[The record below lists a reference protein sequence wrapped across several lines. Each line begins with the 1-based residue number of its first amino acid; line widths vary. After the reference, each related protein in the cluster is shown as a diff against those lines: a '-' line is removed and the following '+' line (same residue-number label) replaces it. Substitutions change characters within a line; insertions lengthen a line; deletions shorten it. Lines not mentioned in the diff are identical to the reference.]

1 MPDETS
7 SGGPPPTEEP
17 GRRLADLLSR
27 IPKTSPL
34 LGPEPT
40 LWRPLGARI
49 AIFVFLV
56 LVAVVL
62 ALVLATRLRRSPGGP
77 GSPAG
82 PGTLLRPLEPSRNAV
97 TGEETAAFAGFA
109 VSVDTIPAGALV
121 TVAGVA
127 RGEAPVFAGVDCAPG
142 DRIEIRAE
150 RAGLDAR
157 ATTACRA
164 DTLVKL
170 KLRLGR

>member
-1 MPDETS
+1 MPDETNA
-7 SGGPPPTEEP
+7 GGPPPTEEP
-17 GRRLADLLSR
+17 GRPLADLVARTAAASR
-27 IPKTSPL
+27 L
-34 LGPEPT
+34 LAPGRT
-40 LWRPLGARI
+40 LWHPLGARI

-62 ALVLATRLRRSPGGP
+62 ALVLATRLRRSPGGADA
-77 GSPAG
+77 STG

-97 TGEETAAFAGFA
+97 TGEETAPFAGFA
-109 VSVDTIPAGALV
+109 VSVDTIPPGALV

-150 RAGLDAR
+150 RAGLGAR
-157 ATTACRA
+157 ATTGCRA